1 MLQLVTR
8 SRATPQLD
16 GHGQWLCTSLD
27 GGAGEQRLKANPRYL
42 AQQNTWTTKECC
54 RWSLQTN
61 QTHFSTWTFP
71 PSCVVAIHHCCHTCS
86 LWCWLWWPW
95 TCRRRRKLCNI
106 VYARNYI
113 IIPVWWSG
121 WKANTWPEPK
131 HVKFKGGDENENE
144 SSPGTRRVVC
154 WLQWMCLLEGA
165 SDTWSTMCGEE
176 GGERNDKY
184 SK

>member
-1 MLQLVTR
+1 MGWPNVQKGNVCTCYSLWQDLEPHLSSMGMVNGFAR
-8 SRATPQLD
+8 HWMVV
-16 GHGQWLCTSLD
+16 HGQ
-27 GGAGEQRLKANPRYL
+27 QRLKANPRYL

-71 PSCVVAIHHCCHTCS
+71 PSCVVAIHHCCHTCP
-86 LWCWLWWPW
+86 LWWPW

-106 VYARNYI
+106 LGARNYI

-144 SSPGTRRVVC
+144 SSPGTRRVVYVSFRGRFWC
-154 WLQWMCLLEGA
+154 LVHNVWWGWGRAQW
-165 SDTWSTMCGEE
+165 
-176 GGERNDKY
+176 
-184 SK
+184 